1 MKHHIL
7 TALALLPLVASCA
20 QHKPAAE
27 RAAPSKIAAPVLPAT
42 MTRKVSNPKGW
53 KGPLMI
59 PMPKDK
65 AQLKRLL
72 AMGYTI
78 HEDHL
83 HAPGVVGCPK
93 MSENPIQ

>member
-1 MKHHIL
+1 MKHIL
-7 TALALLPLVASCA
+7 TAIALLPLAASCA
-20 QHKPAAE
+20 QHKAPAQRGGPA
-27 RAAPSKIAAPVLPAT
+27 KIGAPVIPAT
-42 MTRKVSNPKGW
+42 MTGRVSNPKGW

-83 HAPGVVGCPK
+83 HAPGVIGCPK
-93 MSENPIQ
+93 MSENPVQ

>member
-1 MKHHIL
+1 MKHIL
-7 TALALLPLVASCA
+7 IAFALLPLIASCA
-20 QHKPAAE
+20 QHKPAAQH
-27 RAAPSKIAAPVLPAT
+27 ASPAKIAAPVIPAT
-42 MTRKVSNPKGW
+42 MTGRVSNPKGW

-83 HAPGVVGCPK
+83 HAPGVIGCPK
-93 MSENPIQ
+93 MSENPVQ

>member
-1 MKHHIL
+1 MNHFF
-7 TALALLPLVASCA
+7 TALAFLPLVASCA
-20 QHKPAAE
+20 QHKPGTQ
-27 RAAPSKIAAPVLPAT
+27 RAAPAKIAVPVIPAT
-42 MTRKVSNPKGW
+42 MTGRVSNPRGW

-78 HEDHL
+78 HDDHL
-83 HAPGVVGCPK
+83 HAPGVIGCPE
-93 MSENPIQ
+93 MSEKPVQ